1 MKATEARRKKV
12 LIIAHYFPP
21 GAGVGSF
28 RVMKYVKYLRKFG
41 WEPAVI
47 TAKEEAYQWI
57 DNNLERNIPAG
68 ICIYRLPICG
78 TRFVN
83 DPGIRWIPHVLWSVR
98 SIIKKENPAVVYL
111 TGGPF
116 YPLIIGPIIKVC
128 FNIPYVI
135 ELRDPW
141 KLAERTYAIR
151 GIKPRVGKLLS
162 DILEPFIIRRACR
175 VICGTERMCQEY
187 MASYKNETSSK
198 FVTITN
204 GYDPEDF
211 EHIEPVHFDKFT
223 VVYTGKFRVTGGFRD
238 PSAFFQAMKVLRER
252 ALSFHL
258 IHVGIAEPEIATL
271 AQATG
276 VSDLISFTGP
286 KSYDESLAYAKGANL
301 LLLIGGGTKFEQ
313 TQKMF
318 DYIACKRPILAL
330 APSDGEIA
338 EVVGKIPFARLIGNE
353 DPEEIAAAIEEI
365 HRRKVEIIDKPEFTR
380 WYERERLTEILA
392 RVLDEATASR

>member
-1 MKATEARRKKV
+1 MKATETKRKKV

-21 GAGVGSF
+21 AGGVGSF

-57 DNNLERNIPAG
+57 DNNLERNIPPS

-78 TRFVN
+78 ARFIN
-83 DPGIRWIPHVLWSVR
+83 DPGIRWIPHVLRSVR
-98 SIIKKENPAVVYL
+98 SIIKKEKPAVVYL

-116 YPLIIGPIIKVC
+116 YPLILGPIIKGC
-128 FNIPYVI
+128 FDIPYVI

-151 GIKPRVGKLLS
+151 RIKTRVGKFFS

-175 VICGTERMCQEY
+175 VICGAEWICQKY
-187 MASYKNETSSK
+187 TANYKNEASNK

-211 EHIEPVHFDKFT
+211 EHIEPVHFDEFT
-223 VVYTGKFRVTGGFRD
+223 VVYTGKFRIRWGFRD
-238 PSAFFQAMKVLRER
+238 PSAFFQAMKVLRDR
-252 ALSFHL
+252 GLSIRL
-258 IHVGIAEPEIATL
+258 IHVGITEPEVAIL
-271 AQATG
+271 AQVTG
-276 VSDLISFTGP
+276 VSDLVSFTGP
-286 KSYDESLAYAKGANL
+286 KSYDESLAYAKGADL
-301 LLLIGGGTKFEQ
+301 LLLIGIKHEQ

-318 DYIACKRPILAL
+318 DYIGCKRPILAL

-338 EVVGKIPFARLIGNE
+338 GVVGKIPFARLIGNK
-353 DPEEIAAAIEEI
+353 DPEGIATAIEEI
-365 HRRKVEIIDKPEFTR
+365 HQGKVEITDKLEFTR
-380 WYERERLTEILA
+380 CYEREHLTEILA
-392 RVLDEATASR
+392 KVLDDTIAYR